1 MLVIFWLDR
10 FSTQAHP
17 TQRHL
22 RHNMSLLFP
31 FSCPTLPLPQ
41 CFPPRTSTPIP
52 PVPPSCHPQLNFLPP
67 GDRFSRKDSHTE
79 REENKH
85 ITLTHLQG
93 ATSLDCHHSTMQHC
107 NAELPYL
114 FYLLSHF
121 VTPLKTKQP
130 LLSIGSS
137 QKRQLLR
144 LKSLPALPSA
154 WLICPSLQLI

>member
-1 MLVIFWLDR
+1 MLVKFWLGR

-41 CFPPRTSTPIP
+41 CFPPRTSTPP
-52 PVPPSCHPQLNFLPP
+52 PSIPPSCHPQLNFLPP

-93 ATSLDCHHSTMQHC
+93 ATILDCHHSTMQHR

-121 VTPLKTKQP
+121 LTPPKTKKP
-130 LLSIGSS
+130 LRS
-137 QKRQLLR
+137 QKR
-144 LKSLPALPSA
+144 ATVET
-154 WLICPSLQLI
+154 

>member
-1 MLVIFWLDR
+1 MLVKFWLDR
-10 FSTQAHP
+10 FSTQAYP

-41 CFPPRTSTPIP
+41 CFPSKDYTPPI
-52 PVPPSCHPQLNFLPP
+52 PPSCHPQLNFLPP

-93 ATSLDCHHSTMQHC
+93 ATILDLHRSTMQHC

-130 LLSIGSS
+130 LLSTTSS

-154 WLICPSLQLI
+154 WLICASLQLI

>member
-1 MLVIFWLDR
+1 M
-10 FSTQAHP
+10 
-17 TQRHL
+17 
-22 RHNMSLLFP
+22 FP
-31 FSCPTLPLPQ
+31 SKDLPS
-41 CFPPRTSTPIP
+41 PPI
-52 PVPPSCHPQLNFLPP
+52 PPSCHPQLNFLPP

-85 ITLTHLQG
+85 ITLTHLQS
-93 ATSLDCHHSTMQHC
+93 ATILDCHHSTMQQ
-107 NAELPYL
+107 LLYL

-154 WLICPSLQLI
+154 WLICPSLQLIWCSSSSVLSHFLTAVQHFVPKSFDLDLQYFEAPAAAAR